1 MSFIPSA
8 EQKKKDKDA
17 APSQTSQQAIPVTQ
31 DPGYCAELDGRTMD
45 FTSLM
50 DKQFVVGVH
59 TGDRNKPK
67 MLCSTMRGP
76 YDFYEMIETVGYM
89 YAKEQ
94 HHAKAFLIHKDPTK
108 PVQFLDEGTIDYI
121 EANWQDILTT
131 GLLEEALLKDDS
143 GEAIQAGMIEAN
155 DDKSAE

>member
-8 EQKKKDKDA
+8 EQKKKDKSVADPTA
-17 APSQTSQQAIPVTQ
+17 AQAVPVTQ
-31 DPGYCAELDGRTMD
+31 DPDYCAELDGRAMD
-45 FTSLM
+45 FSKLQ
-50 DKQFVVGVH
+50 DKLFVVGVH

-76 YDFYEMIETVGYM
+76 FDFYEMVEQVGYM

-94 HHAKAFLIHKDPTK
+94 HHAKAFVLEKDPTK

-131 GLLEEALLKDDS
+131 GILEQELLGDSDDV
-143 GEAIQAGMIEAN
+143 IQAGSIQAN
-155 DDKSAE
+155 QEDEE